1 MIHNNLL
8 ASVLSRSGAA
18 SSEGAVTVD
27 VDSTIFFQVGIIIVL
42 LIVLKPLLFDPTLK
56 LFEEREKRIDG
67 AKKLAR
73 DTDKKS
79 AAAESEFGTQMQK
92 AQSAG
97 NAERDRLR
105 AEGMKIENE
114 VLAKVRAETAQIL
127 EQGRRQTQTELT
139 TARAQLKSE
148 TSTLGRTLASRALG
162 RDI

>member
-1 MIHNNLL
+1 MIQNNLL
-8 ASVLSRSGAA
+8 ASSSL
-18 SSEGAVTVD
+18 SEGAVTVD
-27 VDSTIFFQVGIIIVL
+27 VDSTVFVQVGIIIVL
-42 LIVLKPLLFDPTLK
+42 LVVLKPLLFDPTLK

-79 AAAESEFGTQMQK
+79 AAAEGEFDTQMQK
-92 AQSAG
+92 AQAVG

-105 AEGMKIENE
+105 AEGVKTENE

-127 EQGRRQTQTELT
+127 EQGRRQTQSELT
-139 TARAQLKSE
+139 TARTQLKTEASV
-148 TSTLGRTLASRALG
+148 LGRAIASRALG